1 MKEAKKM
8 ITIMCKDHKG
18 LIAEI
23 SELLSKN
30 NININNIEAQ
40 SYSDNAILHLEI
52 NHLEIDKGLALL
64 TKSGYHAISDEV
76 MLICL
81 EDKPG
86 SLAKVARQLSDHEVE
101 IKGITSMW
109 RNHGIVM
116 VVLNTDNNEKAKQVL
131 ADVLV

>member
-1 MKEAKKM
+1 MKEPKKM
-8 ITIMCKDHKG
+8 ISIMCKDHKG
-18 LIAEI
+18 LMAEI

-40 SYSDNAILHLEI
+40 SYNDNAILHLEI
-52 NHLEIDKGLALL
+52 DNNEIDKCLLLL

-76 MLICL
+76 ILVCL

-86 SLAKVARQLSDHEVE
+86 SLAKIARKLSDNDVE

-116 VVLNTDNNEKAKQVL
+116 VVLNTDNNIKAKQVL

>member
-18 LIAEI
+18 LMAEI
-23 SELLSKN
+23 SELLSNN

-40 SYSDNAILHLEI
+40 SYNDNAILHLEI
-52 NHLEIDKGLALL
+52 NNQEIDKSLSLL
-64 TKSGYHAISDEV
+64 TKAGYHAMSDEV
-76 MLICL
+76 ILVCL

-86 SLAKVARQLSDHEVE
+86 SLAKVARKLSDNNVE

-116 VVLNTDNNEKAKQVL
+116 VVLNTNNNVEAKKIL